1 MFLGWNPSYSKDRMR
16 EKKSANQ
23 ISVIKN
29 LQRKHENLKESKQFR
44 DLILILA
51 EYKNG
56 KICKI
61 FKMSLTAAELEQIF
75 YIKGFVMKEAKYCF
89 I

>member
-56 KICKI
+56 KIC
-61 FKMSLTAAELEQIF
+61 
-75 YIKGFVMKEAKYCF
+75 
-89 I
+89 